1 MAAQIPVKDPT
12 SQSNYTKIA
21 TTNVTLD
28 WTIDF
33 DKRYI
38 YGSATHQLVANEDV
52 SEVIFDT
59 HVLDI
64 GSVEVNGKVVDARLD
79 PEHPVMGSALHV
91 PLQITRAKET
101 ASVKITYKTTKE
113 CPALMWLEKELTE
126 GKEFPYLF
134 SQCQP
139 IHARS
144 LAPLQDTPSVKLTY
158 DAKVTCVLPVLLS
171 AQRVS
176 PPSDGPP
183 HGGKVIGK
191 DAVTYEYK
199 QIEPIPSYLLA
210 IAAGNLRYRPFVV
223 PQGRSWSSGVWTE
236 PELLD
241 DAHYEFREDTP
252 RYLAAAEDLAGP
264 YRFGVYDLLVL
275 PHSFPYGGME
285 NPCISFMTPTLIT
298 GDRSLTDVV
307 IHELTHSWFGN
318 GVTHAHA
325 SHFWLN
331 EGWTTYIERL
341 LLQLIHPPEVGPGYR
356 GLSYVIGYKSLVD
369 ALELFRPTPKY
380 QRLVI
385 PFEFGEDPDGA
396 YSRVPYDK
404 GANLILLLERTLG
417 GIDVIL
423 PYVKEYV
430 KTYMGHSIT
439 TTQWKDHL
447 YSFFKDRG
455 DKIKSLNTI
464 DWDAWFYGEGVTLPT
479 KLEYDLTLV
488 TVAND
493 LADRWNASRDIDDPA
508 QLDFQPSDL
517 DKLDSKQRTVFLERL
532 ETYPAL
538 PTNHLY
544 HLDGLY
550 RFSQITNSE
559 IRMPFYLVVL
569 KDPASPAAKLFV
581 QSVLDWV
588 IGKGTGIIQ
597 GRMKFCRP
605 LFRAANKVD
614 REKTLAAYE
623 SARTL
628 FHPIARKLI
637 EQDLGLN
644 EH

>member
-1 MAAQIPVKDPT
+1 MAARVSDRDPT
-12 SQSNYTKIA
+12 TQSNYTKIA
-21 TTNVTLD
+21 TTNLSLD
-28 WTIDF
+28 WTVDF
-33 DKRYI
+33 DKRCI
-38 YGSATHQLVANEDV
+38 HGSATHQATATEDV

-59 HVLDI
+59 RVLDI
-64 GSVEVNGKVVDARLD
+64 ESVEVNGHVVETHLD

-91 PLQITRAKET
+91 PLPRMRAGET
-101 ASVKITYKTTKE
+101 VSVKITYKTTE
-113 CPALMWLEKELTE
+113 QSPALLWLDKELTE
-126 GKEFPYLF
+126 GKAFPYLF

-144 LAPLQDTPSVKLTY
+144 VAPLQDTPSVKLTY

-171 AQRVS
+171 ARRVS

-183 HGGKVIGK
+183 HGGKVIGT

-199 QIEPIPSYLLA
+199 QAEPIPSYLLA
-210 IAAGNLRYRPFVV
+210 IAAGDLRYRPFVV
-223 PQGRSWSSGVWTE
+223 PDGRTWSCGVWTE
-236 PELLD
+236 PKLLE
-241 DAHYEFREDTP
+241 DAYNEFCEDTP

-285 NPCISFMTPTLIT
+285 NPCISFVTPTLIT

-331 EGWTTYIERL
+331 EGWTTYIERV
-341 LLQLIHPPEVGPGYR
+341 LQGLVHSSGHR
-356 GLSYVIGYKSLVD
+356 GLSYVIGHKSLVD
-369 ALELFRPTPKY
+369 ALEQFQSTPKY

-385 PFEFGEDPDGA
+385 PFEVGEDPDGA

-404 GANLILLLERTLG
+404 GANLLLHVERTLG

-439 TTQWKDHL
+439 TAQCKDHL
-447 YSFFKDRG
+447 YSFFANQA
-455 DKIKSLNTI
+455 DKIKDLDRI
-464 DWDAWFYGEGVTLPT
+464 DWNAWFYGEGVTLPVEM
-479 KLEYDLTLV
+479 EYDLTLV
-488 TVAND
+488 TAAYD
-493 LADRWNASRDIDDPA
+493 LADRWNATRDVDDPD
-508 QLDFQPSDL
+508 QLDFKPSDI
-517 DKLDSKQRTVFLERL
+517 DPLDSNQRVVFLKRL
-532 ETYPAL
+532 ETYLAL
-538 PTNHLY
+538 PTKHVL

-550 RFSQITNSE
+550 RFSQTTNSE
-559 IRMPFYLVVL
+559 IRMAFYLVAL
-569 KDPASPAAKLFV
+569 KEPTSAVAKLFV

-588 IGKGTGIIQ
+588 IGKDTGVIQ

-605 LFRAANKVD
+605 LFRVANKVD
-614 REKTLAAYE
+614 REKTVAAYE

-637 EQDLGLN
+637 EQDLGLSG
-644 EH
+644 

>member
-1 MAAQIPVKDPT
+1 MVTQISSQDPT
-12 SQSNYTKIA
+12 SQSNYSKIV
-21 TTNVTLD
+21 TTHLTLD

-33 DKRYI
+33 EKRYI
-38 YGSATHQLVANEDV
+38 HGSATHQLVAKEDV

-59 HVLDI
+59 RVLDI
-64 GSVEVNGKVVDARLD
+64 EAVEVDGRVVEPQLD
-79 PEHPVMGSALHV
+79 SEHPVMGSALHV
-91 PLQITRAKET
+91 PLPHTRAGET
-101 ASVKITYKTTKE
+101 VLVKITYETTDQ

-126 GKEFPYLF
+126 GKKFSYLF

-158 DAKVTCVLPVLLS
+158 DAEVSSVLPVLLS

-191 DAVTYEYK
+191 DVVTYGYK
-199 QIEPIPSYLLA
+199 QTEPIPPHLLA
-210 IAAGNLRYRPFVV
+210 IASGNLHYRPFVV
-223 PQGRSWSSGVWTE
+223 PKGRTWSSGVWTE
-236 PELLD
+236 PELLG
-241 DAHYEFREDTP
+241 DAYNEFCEDTP

-264 YRFGVYDLLVL
+264 YKFGVYDLLIL

-285 NPCISFMTPTLIT
+285 NPCISFITPTLIT

-318 GVTHAHA
+318 GVTNAHA

-341 LLQLIHPPEVGPGYR
+341 LLELIHSPGHR

-369 ALELFRPTPKY
+369 ALELFRLTPRY

-385 PFEFGEDPDGA
+385 AFDVGEDPDAA

-417 GIDVIL
+417 GINGIL
-423 PYVKEYV
+423 PYIKDYV
-430 KTYMGHSIT
+430 KTFMGHSIT

-447 YSFFKDRG
+447 YSFFADQE
-455 DKIKSLNTI
+455 DKIKALDSI
-464 DWDAWFYGEGVTLPT
+464 DWNAWFYGEGVTLPV

-488 TVAND
+488 TAAND
-493 LADRWNASRDIDDPA
+493 LADRWNASRDIGDPSE
-508 QLDFQPSDL
+508 LDFKASDL
-517 DKLDSKQRTVFLERL
+517 DRLDSKQRVVFLERL

-538 PTNHLY
+538 PMNHLL
-544 HLDGLY
+544 HLDALY

-569 KDPASPAAKLFV
+569 KDSTSPAAKLFV
-581 QSVLDWV
+581 QPVLDWV
-588 IGKGTGIIQ
+588 IGKESGVIQ

-605 LFRAANKVD
+605 LFRAADKVD
-614 REKTLAAYE
+614 HSKTVAAYE
-623 SARTL
+623 SAQTL

-637 EQDLGLN
+637 EQDLGVSG
-644 EH
+644 